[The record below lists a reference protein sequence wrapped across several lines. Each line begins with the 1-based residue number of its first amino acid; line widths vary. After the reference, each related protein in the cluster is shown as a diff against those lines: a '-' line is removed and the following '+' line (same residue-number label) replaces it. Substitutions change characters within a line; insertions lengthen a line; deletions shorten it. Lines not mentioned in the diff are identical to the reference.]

1 MRQKGLKFLED
12 HVPKHSVGIVQA
24 LIFGE
29 RELIDPETL
38 RDYQMLGI
46 IHLLA
51 ISGLHVQTL
60 LACLFWCLLRAGV
73 TRETARILLLCF
85 LPVYA
90 CLTGAAP
97 SVLRACLMAG
107 IYLVMTSLPKEMKQP
122 SAVVLSVT
130 FLFLLAIHPLYL
142 FDIGFQ
148 LSFVVTFFIL
158 LSTSIL
164 SKAKNSVMQL
174 FLISFIAQLASL
186 PVLLYHFHQFSLLSV
201 PLNMIFVPFYTTV
214 VMPLSLLFFF
224 SLSFIFRLDKHC
236 FSCLIR

>member
-1 MRQKGLKFLED
+1 
-12 HVPKHSVGIVQA
+12 
-24 LIFGE
+24 
-29 RELIDPETL
+29 
-38 RDYQMLGI
+38 MLGI

-85 LPVYA
+85 LPIYA

-122 SAVVLSVT
+122 SAVILSAT
-130 FLFLLAIHPLYL
+130 FLLLLAIHPLYL

-148 LSFVVTFFIL
+148 LSFAVTFLFCYRLGFYQKQKFSHAIIPDFLYCTDCFTSCSFISFSPILFTERTFEHGICSFIYDGRYAAILTLFIL
-158 LSTSIL
+158 TTIYLPLGQTLFQLLDSVIQLSHQL
-164 SKAKNSVMQL
+164 SAYMAVLMNS
-174 FLISFIAQLASL
+174 
-186 PVLLYHFHQFSLLSV
+186 
-201 PLNMIFVPFYTTV
+201 T
-214 VMPLSLLFFF
+214 
-224 SLSFIFRLDKHC
+224 
-236 FSCLIR
+236 